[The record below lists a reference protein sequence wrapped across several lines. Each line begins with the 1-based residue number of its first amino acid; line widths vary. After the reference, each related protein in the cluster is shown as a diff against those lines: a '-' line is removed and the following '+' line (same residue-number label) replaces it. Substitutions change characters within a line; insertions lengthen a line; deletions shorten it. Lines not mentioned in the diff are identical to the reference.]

1 MESQDFLDLKV
12 ENHYESRHNMTS
24 DTILD
29 QLNIPGVA
37 EIRAI
42 VFDLDGTLYVNDEF
56 AAAIQDGGADYL
68 AGVQG
73 VGFEEARQKMAATR
87 SRLAEE
93 SGSVQTL
100 SAVCRALGGNVTD
113 LHAHFQ
119 HYLRPESCLKRDERV
134 VSLLERLRRRFA
146 LYIYTNNSR
155 PLTSRILRL
164 LGLEGCFEGIF
175 TIDET
180 WQAKPDQSRLEQ
192 ILKAIGLPAAAVLF
206 VGDRYE
212 VDLRLPEKAGCPVY
226 LSRSVDQLLRLDSI
240 IPENTIP
247 RGDAENA
254 V

>member
-1 MESQDFLDLKV
+1 
-12 ENHYESRHNMTS
+12 MTA

-29 QLNIPGVA
+29 DLKITDAA

-68 AGVQG
+68 AGVLG
-73 VGFEEARQKMAATR
+73 VGSEEARRMMAATR
-87 SRLAEE
+87 SRLAAE

-100 SAVCRALGGNVTD
+100 SAVCRALGGSVQG

-119 HYLRPESCLKRDERV
+119 QHLRPESCLERDERV

-146 LYIYTNNSR
+146 LYIYTNNNR
-155 PLTSRILRL
+155 VLTSRILNL
-164 LGLEGCFEGIF
+164 LGLEDCFEGRF

-180 WQAKPDQSRLEQ
+180 WQAKPDKARLEQ
-192 ILKAIGLPAAAVLF
+192 ILKTIGIPAAEVLF

-212 VDLRLPEKAGCPVY
+212 VDLRLPEQVGCPIY
-226 LSRSVDQLLRLDSI
+226 LSRNIDQLLRLDTLIMST
-240 IPENTIP
+240 TIK
-247 RGDAENA
+247 E
-254 V
+254 